1 LIDDIRFIVPRT
13 LRTIG
18 AVSGERN
25 PNASRPKPVIVG
37 KTSREPPRYRQVDVE
52 DSATSLAVE
61 MMVGQH
67 IPVIARCALRTGNL
81 VDLTP
86 GDEHFE
92 ISIHGPE

>member
-1 LIDDIRFIVPRT
+1 LIGEIRVIVPQT
-13 LRTIG
+13 LRTTG
-18 AVSGERN
+18 AVSEERN

-37 KTSREPPRYRQVDVE
+37 KTSRESPRYRQVDV
-52 DSATSLAVE
+52 DNSATSLAVE
-61 MMVGQH
+61 MMVRQH